1 MPPESKDLSSVKDKT
16 SSFNRLHTAELK
28 RSKGMY
34 LTQEELRG
42 FDKYKYK
49 SEDTSPVSKYITHPF
64 WNFVVQFFPRWLAPN
79 LLTFSGWSLLFMI
92 YAVTC
97 YYDPHF
103 TASVGDDES
112 KRLPSIWWLIFAFA
126 HFAAHTF
133 DGCDGKQARRTN
145 SSSPLGELFDHGLD
159 SSAAFLI
166 PMSLFSLFGH
176 GFSSVSLLELYHIML
191 ACLLGFFVAHWE
203 KYNTGSLF
211 LPWTYDA
218 SQLAIVLVYLST
230 YFFGV
235 DLWKIQLMPGFP
247 SCHVF
252 RWTVYFTSVIVTVAM
267 AVYNM
272 YQARISKTDRGLT
285 FYEGCLPMLSFAGL
299 VALFYAWL
307 LLSPAGIL
315 ELQPRMFFT
324 ATGIVFS
331 NVTCRLIVSTM
342 SGQRCQPF
350 NVMLLPVCAIIV
362 IVPFVQSAQVEV
374 AILALYTAGVAVFH
388 VHYGVFLVQELCDH
402 LHINCFSIK
411 KP

>member
-16 SSFNRLHTAELK
+16 SSFNRLHTAESK

-34 LTQEELRG
+34 LTPEELRG

-64 WNFVVQFFPRWLAPN
+64 WNFVVQ
-79 LLTFSGWSLLFMI
+79 LTPLMVVMANKL
-92 YAVTC
+92 VE
-97 YYDPHF
+97 P
-103 TASVGDDES
+103 TA
-112 KRLPSIWWLIFAFA
+112 
-126 HFAAHTF
+126 
-133 DGCDGKQARRTN
+133 
-145 SSSPLGELFDHGLD
+145 GELFDHGLD

-176 GFSSVSLLELYHIML
+176 GPGIVSLLELYHIML

-218 SQLAIVLVYLST
+218 SQLAIVLVYLLT

-247 SCHVF
+247 CCHVF

-285 FYEGCLPMLSFAGL
+285 FYEGCRPMLSFGGL
-299 VALFYAWL
+299 VALFYTWL

-331 NVTCRLIVSTM
+331 NITCRLIVSTM

-350 NVMLLPVCAIIV
+350 NVMLLPVCAIIL

-388 VHYGVFLVQELCDH
+388 VHYGVFVVRELCDH